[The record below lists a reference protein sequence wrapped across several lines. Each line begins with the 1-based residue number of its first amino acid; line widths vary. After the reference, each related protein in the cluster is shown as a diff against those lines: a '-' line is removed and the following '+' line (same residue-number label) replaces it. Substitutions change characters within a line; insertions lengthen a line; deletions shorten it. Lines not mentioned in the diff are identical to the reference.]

1 MDQQTI
7 RALCAADMTAVN
19 ELILARLQSDVSL
32 INQLGFYIVSAG
44 GKRMRPMLTVMA
56 ARALGYEGEDH
67 LKLAAII
74 EFIHTSTLLHDD
86 VVDESD
92 LRAAKP
98 PTPCLATPP
107 ASWWATTSQPLLP
120 DDGELSATCGDG
132 GALGCHQYHRR
143 RRSAAADELQ
153 RSGYHGRGYMMV
165 IYCKT
170 AKLFEASDRLAAMLT
185 HRPSPSS
192 RP

>member
-92 LRAAKP
+92 LRRGRGNRQRPVRQCRQRAGGRLP
-98 PTPCLATPP
+98 L
-107 ASWWATTSQPLLP
+107 QPLLP
-120 DDGELSATCGDG
+120 DDERALQPAGDG
-132 GALGCHQYHRR
+132 
-143 RRSAAADELQ
+143 DPP
-153 RSGYHGRGYMMV
+153 MPP
-165 IYCKT
+165 I
-170 AKLFEASDRLAAMLT
+170 
-185 HRPSPSS
+185 PSPKGKCCS
-192 RP
+192 

>member
-92 LRAAKP
+92 LRRGRKP

-107 ASWWATTSQPLLP
+107 ASWWVTTS
-120 DDGELSATCGDG
+120 T
-132 GALGCHQYHRR
+132 
-143 RRSAAADELQ
+143 AA
-153 RSGYHGRGYMMV
+153 
-165 IYCKT
+165 
-170 AKLFEASDRLAAMLT
+170 
-185 HRPSPSS
+185 PS
-192 RP
+192 R

>member
-1 MDQQTI
+1 MGGHSTQIDLLRQGQFSKKFI
-7 RALCAADMTAVN
+7 LCAYLPLTAVN

-86 VVDESD
+86 VVD
-92 LRAAKP
+92 
-98 PTPCLATPP
+98 
-107 ASWWATTSQPLLP
+107 
-120 DDGELSATCGDG
+120 G
-132 GALGCHQYHRR
+132 
-143 RRSAAADELQ
+143 SAAADELQ
-153 RSGYHGRGYMMV
+153 RSGYHGRELHDGH
-165 IYCKT
+165 
-170 AKLFEASDRLAAMLT
+170 LLQDRQAV
-185 HRPSPSS
+185 
-192 RP
+192 